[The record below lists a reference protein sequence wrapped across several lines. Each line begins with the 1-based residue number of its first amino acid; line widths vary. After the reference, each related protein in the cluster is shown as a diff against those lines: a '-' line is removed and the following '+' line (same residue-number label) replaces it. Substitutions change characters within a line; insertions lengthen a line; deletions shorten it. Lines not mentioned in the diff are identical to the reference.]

1 MVVAS
6 KKERKVACTKLQN
19 DDLARCPKKGGA
31 NCSDLF
37 LISLES
43 LNGTAIYSYKTI
55 GIYKVYT
62 NGSGKYIL
70 IAGRKL
76 CNFGQ
81 WKLKD
86 TSFLWETLVCKSL
99 TFI

>member
-1 MVVAS
+1 MKTVSQIIQKSRTKNKKHQAAVVVAS

-55 GIYKVYT
+55 RHI
-62 NGSGKYIL
+62 
-70 IAGRKL
+70 
-76 CNFGQ
+76 
-81 WKLKD
+81 
-86 TSFLWETLVCKSL
+86 
-99 TFI
+99 